1 MTCLRSTAKANYY
14 HYSTDR
20 LPQLISLFPLIVSGS
35 FMSDQNA
42 QNENAPSFNMQRVYL
57 KDLSLE
63 MPNAPNIFLEQ
74 DAPEVEVAINVG
86 GQALAETVFESTVT
100 VTVTTRIK
108 DKVLYLVE
116 ATQAAIFEI
125 ANIPAEQLDPIM
137 GIVCPTMLYPYLRAN
152 VADAITRTS
161 LPPLHLAEV
170 NFQAMFEQRLA
181 QAAQEAEASGANKDS
196 GLILPPGMT
205 RQ

>member
-1 MTCLRSTAKANYY
+1 
-14 HYSTDR
+14 
-20 LPQLISLFPLIVSGS
+20 
-35 FMSDQNA
+35 MSDQNA
-42 QNENAPSFNMQRVYL
+42 QAENAPSFNMQRVYL

-86 GQALAETVFESTVT
+86 GQALAETVYESTVT

-170 NFQAMFEQRLA
+170 NFQALFEQRLA
-181 QAAQEAEASGANKDS
+181 QAAQETGAAGADKES

>member
-1 MTCLRSTAKANYY
+1 MAE
-14 HYSTDR
+14 
-20 LPQLISLFPLIVSGS
+20 Q
-35 FMSDQNA
+35 DQNTQQA
-42 QNENAPSFNMQRVYL
+42 GGDAPSFNLQRVYL

-63 MPNAPNIFLEQ
+63 MPNAPHVFLEQ
-74 DAPEVEVAINVG
+74 EQPQVEVSINVG
-86 GQALAETVFESTVT
+86 GQRLAETVFESTVT
-100 VTVTTRIK
+100 ATVTTRIN

-116 ATQAAIFEI
+116 GTQAGIFEL
-125 ANIPAEQLDPIM
+125 ANIPAEQMDPLL

-170 NFQAMFEQRLA
+170 NFQALYEQRLA
-181 QAAQEAEASGANKDS
+181 ELAQQQPQQGGANGSES
-196 GLILPPGMT
+196 GIILPPGAT

>member
-1 MTCLRSTAKANYY
+1 
-14 HYSTDR
+14 
-20 LPQLISLFPLIVSGS
+20 
-35 FMSDQNA
+35 MSDQNGQAEQA
-42 QNENAPSFNMQRVYL
+42 QNTNAPVFNMQRVYL

-74 DAPEVEVAINVG
+74 EGPQVEVAINVG
-86 GQALAETVFESTVT
+86 GQALAETVFESTIT
-100 VTVTTRIK
+100 VTVTTRIGE
-108 DKVLYLVE
+108 KVLYLVE
-116 ATQAAIFEI
+116 ATQGGVFEI
-125 ANIPAEQLDPIM
+125 ANVPAEQLDPLM

-170 NFQAMFEQRLA
+170 NFQALFEQRMAEAA
-181 QAAQEAEASGANKDS
+181 QAAPASNGASES
-196 GLILPPGMT
+196 GLILPPGVT

>member
-1 MTCLRSTAKANYY
+1 
-14 HYSTDR
+14 
-20 LPQLISLFPLIVSGS
+20 
-35 FMSDQNA
+35 MSDQNTPADQA
-42 QNENAPSFNMQRVYL
+42 QNPNAPVFNMQRVYL

-63 MPNAPNIFLEQ
+63 MPHAPNIFLEQ
-74 DAPEVEVAINVG
+74 EGPKVEVAINVG
-86 GQALAETVFESTVT
+86 GQALAETVFESTIT
-100 VTVTTRIK
+100 VTVTTRIG

-116 ATQAAIFEI
+116 ATQGGVFEI
-125 ANIPAEQLDPIM
+125 ANVPAEQLDPLM

-170 NFQAMFEQRLA
+170 NFQALFEQRMAEAA
-181 QAAQEAEASGANKDS
+181 QAAPASNGASDS

>member
-1 MTCLRSTAKANYY
+1 MT
-14 HYSTDR
+14 
-20 LPQLISLFPLIVSGS
+20 
-35 FMSDQNA
+35 DQNN
-42 QNENAPSFNMQRVYL
+42 QTENAPAFNMQRVYL

-63 MPNAPNIFLEQ
+63 VPNAPNIFLEQ
-74 DAPEVEVAINVG
+74 EGPKVEVAINVG
-86 GQALAETVFESTVT
+86 GQALAETVFESTIT
-100 VTVTTRIK
+100 ITVTTRIN

-116 ATQAAIFEI
+116 ATQAGIFEI
-125 ANIPAEQLDPIM
+125 ANIPAEQLDPLM

-161 LPPLHLAEV
+161 LPALHLAEV
-170 NFQAMFEQRLA
+170 NFQALYEQRVA
-181 QAAQEAEASGANKDS
+181 QAAQEAPMASHNEES